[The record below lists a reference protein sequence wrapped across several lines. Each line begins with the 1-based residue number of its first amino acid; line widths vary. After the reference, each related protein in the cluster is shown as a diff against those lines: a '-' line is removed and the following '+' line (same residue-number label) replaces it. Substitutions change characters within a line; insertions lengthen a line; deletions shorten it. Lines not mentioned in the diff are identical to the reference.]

1 MIHVYIR
8 DINGLYEQG
17 IKHHLLEIQS
27 SYRQSDSLS
36 LSHTHTHTHTGLE
49 GQPETWRPAR
59 CYHIIECHLGE
70 GGAINSD

>member
-1 MIHVYIR
+1 MYYLQAGPRILTFNNLLNCGFSLIHVYIR

-49 GQPETWRPAR
+49 GQPET
-59 CYHIIECHLGE
+59 
-70 GGAINSD
+70 